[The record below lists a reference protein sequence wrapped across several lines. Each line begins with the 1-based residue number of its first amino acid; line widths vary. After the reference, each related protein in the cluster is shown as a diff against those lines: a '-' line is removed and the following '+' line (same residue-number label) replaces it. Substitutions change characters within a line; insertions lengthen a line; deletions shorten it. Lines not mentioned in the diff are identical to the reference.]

1 MITAL
6 ATVLCLALP
15 GAAPTVGPGRAPAVQ
30 MDSLLA
36 AAQRAARAWRN
47 HEFGVLVGDG
57 GLVAL
62 SLPRVAATAPL
73 RPAQAAELLRAFAE
87 GAQELEVES
96 PSPGRWIGTARTS
109 RSSECLRRTGA
120 GSRPPRRSIWG
131 CVGRGPGTASRRCVW
146 YPEPRL
152 A

>member
-87 GAQELEVES
+87 GAQELEVEV
-96 PSPGRWIGTARTS
+96 TLARAVERDLAYVEVQRVFTPRGS
-109 RSSECLRRTGA
+109 RVAATQTIYLGLRREGA
-120 GSRPPRRSIWG
+120 GYRVAEVRVVP
-131 CVGRGPGTASRRCVW
+131 
-146 YPEPRL
+146 
-152 A
+152 

>member
-87 GAQELEVES
+87 GAQELEVEV
-96 PSPGRWIGTARTS
+96 TLARAVDRDLAYVEVQRVFTRRGS
-109 RSSECLRRTGA
+109 RVAATQTIYLGLRREGA
-120 GSRPPRRSIWG
+120 GYRVAEVRVVP
-131 CVGRGPGTASRRCVW
+131 
-146 YPEPRL
+146 
-152 A
+152 

>member
-87 GAQELEVES
+87 GAQELEVEV
-96 PSPGRWIGTARTS
+96 TLARAVDRDLAYVEVQRVFTPRGS
-109 RSSECLRRTGA
+109 RVAATQTIYLGLRREGA
-120 GSRPPRRSIWG
+120 GYRVAEVRVVP
-131 CVGRGPGTASRRCVW
+131 
-146 YPEPRL
+146 
-152 A
+152 

>member
-87 GAQELEVES
+87 GAQELEVEV
-96 PSPGRWIGTARTS
+96 TLARAVDRDLAYVEVQRVFTPHGS
-109 RSSECLRRTGA
+109 RVAATQTIYLGLRREGA
-120 GSRPPRRSIWG
+120 GYRVAEVRVVP
-131 CVGRGPGTASRRCVW
+131 
-146 YPEPRL
+146 
-152 A
+152 